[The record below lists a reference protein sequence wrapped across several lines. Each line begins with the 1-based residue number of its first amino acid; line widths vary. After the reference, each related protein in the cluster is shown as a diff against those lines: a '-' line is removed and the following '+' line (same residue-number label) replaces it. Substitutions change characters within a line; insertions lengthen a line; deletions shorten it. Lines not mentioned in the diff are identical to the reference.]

1 MLIVVRT
8 PMDAPDKPDSPIGS
22 ADNVLRLIAAFE
34 QHDKLRVADVSRMLG
49 VARST
54 AHRLLRVL
62 VAHGFAS
69 QDELSKAYIV
79 GPSLL
84 RLAVSIS
91 RGLDLT
97 TVAAPVMAELV
108 DELGETVH
116 LAVLQG
122 SEVFFLES
130 IETPKPLRVGA
141 RAGHLRPAYAT
152 ATGRVLLSEL
162 SDEELQAHLPSVL
175 SALTRRTVT
184 DREELASVL
193 ATARRQGYAWSLG
206 ESEEDVASVAVP
218 VRNASGRIAA
228 ALAAAAP
235 PSRLGEE
242 DVASIAAKLTFGAT
256 RISSLLL

>member
-1 MLIVVRT
+1 
-8 PMDAPDKPDSPIGS
+8 MDAPDKLDSPIGS

-34 QHDKLRVADVSRMLG
+34 QHDTLRVADVSRMLG

-69 QDELSKAYIV
+69 QDELSKAYVV

-84 RLAVSIS
+84 RVAVSIS

-97 TVAAPVMAELV
+97 RVAAPVMAELV

-116 LAVLQG
+116 LTVLQG
-122 SEVFFLES
+122 AEVFFLKS
-130 IETPKPLRVGA
+130 IETRKSLRVGA
-141 RAGHLRPAYAT
+141 RDGGRRPAYAT

-162 SDEELQAHLPSVL
+162 GDEELPAHLPSVL
-175 SALTRRTVT
+175 SPLTRKTVT
-184 DREELASVL
+184 DREELAAVL
-193 ATARRQGYAWSLG
+193 ATARRQGYAFSLG
-206 ESEEDVASVAVP
+206 ESEEDVAAVAVP
-218 VRNASGRIAA
+218 VRNANGRIVA

-242 DVASIAAKLTFGAT
+242 DVASIAAKLTAGAT
-256 RISSLLL
+256 RIGSLLL

>member
-8 PMDAPDKPDSPIGS
+8 SMDAPDKLDSPIGS

-69 QDELSKAYIV
+69 QDELSKAYVV

-84 RLAVSIS
+84 RVAVSIS

-97 TVAAPVMAELV
+97 RAAAPVMAELV
-108 DELGETVH
+108 TELGETIH

-122 SEVFFLES
+122 SEVFFLKS
-130 IETPKPLRVGA
+130 IETPKSLRVGA
-141 RAGHLRPAYAT
+141 RDGDLRPAYAT
-152 ATGRVLLSEL
+152 ATGRILLSEL
-162 SDEELQAHLPSVL
+162 SDEELQTHLPSVL
-175 SALTRRTVT
+175 SPLTRKTVT
-184 DREELASVL
+184 DREELTSVL
-193 ATARRQGYAWSLG
+193 ATARRLGYAWSLG

-242 DVASIAAKLTFGAT
+242 DVASIAAKLTSGAT

>member
-1 MLIVVRT
+1 M
-8 PMDAPDKPDSPIGS
+8 
-22 ADNVLRLIAAFE
+22 
-34 QHDKLRVADVSRMLG
+34 
-49 VARST
+49 
-54 AHRLLRVL
+54 
-62 VAHGFAS
+62 
-69 QDELSKAYIV
+69 
-79 GPSLL
+79 
-84 RLAVSIS
+84 SIS

-97 TVAAPVMAELV
+97 RVAAPVMAELV
-108 DELGETVH
+108 EELGETVH

-130 IETPKPLRVGA
+130 IETPKSLRVGG

-162 SDEELQAHLPSVL
+162 GDEELQTHLPSVL
-175 SALTRRTVT
+175 SALTRKTVT

-193 ATARRQGYAWSLG
+193 ATARRHGYAWSLG

-242 DVASIAAKLTFGAT
+242 DVAPIAAKLTSGAS